1 LLSLKN
7 WQFSEVIGVLGAPT
21 IRPDGSLLTKR
32 GYDPQTRLWCDA
44 DMVLPEIPAKPT
56 LEQARTAL
64 NLFEDLLSE
73 FPFVS
78 KVDKSVALS
87 AVLTV
92 TLRGAFDLAPMF
104 LIKAHDVSNGKSF
117 FVDLLSTL
125 VAGRPCPVI
134 TAGKNN
140 EEMEKRLGSVLLEG
154 GSMISLDN
162 LSFDLESD
170 LLCQILTQ
178 RIVKVRVLGKSEVPE
193 CEWRGTIFATGNNVR
208 VLGDLVRRAL
218 TCNLDAKVE
227 RPEMREFSFNPIA
240 RVLADREQ
248 YIAAAIT
255 IALAYRAAGREAA
268 SLRPLGGY
276 GAWSAMVRE
285 PLVWLGEHD
294 PIKSMDAARTA
305 DPARAAAY
313 ELVGHLKHRIGIDKP
328 VGVRDIVAI
337 ANKKSTSDAPA
348 YPKFRALLIEH
359 AGTMKGD
366 AIDPVRLGK
375 WLRNQ
380 HGRVYG
386 ALRIDLVQRRG
397 RANEYVL
404 VEVEEEDV
412 E

>member
-1 LLSLKN
+1 
-7 WQFSEVIGVLGAPT
+7 
-21 IRPDGSLLTKR
+21 
-32 GYDPQTRLWCDA
+32 
-44 DMVLPEIPAKPT
+44 
-56 LEQARTAL
+56 
-64 NLFEDLLSE
+64 
-73 FPFVS
+73 
-78 KVDKSVALS
+78 
-87 AVLTV
+87 
-92 TLRGAFDLAPMF
+92 
-104 LIKAHDVSNGKSF
+104 
-117 FVDLLSTL
+117 
-125 VAGRPCPVI
+125 
-134 TAGKNN
+134 
-140 EEMEKRLGSVLLEG
+140 MEKRLGSVLLEG

-227 RPEMREFSFNPIA
+227 RPEMRQFSFDPIA
-240 RVLADREQ
+240 RVFADREQ

-255 IALAYRAAGREAA
+255 IALAYRAAGRAAA

-276 GAWSAMVRE
+276 GAWSAIVRE
-285 PLVWLGEHD
+285 PLLWLGEDD
-294 PIKSMDAARTA
+294 PVKSMDAARTA
-305 DPARAAAY
+305 DPVRAAAY
-313 ELVGHLKHRIGIDKP
+313 ELVARWQQRIGVDES
-328 VGVRDIVAI
+328 VSVRDIIAI
-337 ANKKSTSDAPA
+337 ANKTKSSSDAPA

-375 WLRNQ
+375 WLRHQ

-404 VEVEEEDV
+404 VEAEEKDGE
-412 E
+412 